1 MSSTTGPTAFLVKG
15 KGVQAEF
22 STAYLEKFGAAKGS
36 MIIANKNTYMDTE
49 TWEEMTPSIICGYC
63 NMSTHTKS
71 MPEWWIFE
79 IVDGFGAHTAS
90 YKAMASRYN
99 VKIITGKEE
108 GDTSHFCQAYDQQVA
123 KSDKRSSHE
132 AITVLKNMSFQY
144 TGKIMDQ
151 YGLVQACLYAI
162 RACTKNTWIQSF
174 RKVCVVL

>member
-90 YKAMASRYN
+90 YKAMEMRYN
-99 VKIITGKEE
+99 AKIIMGKEE